1 MKHLTDFER
10 QFIAKAAFDWYTQHG
25 YNAELSYYHGM
36 GRYHLTIFLID
47 GEALPAFPFLQH
59 PDITKNECSDCGTC
73 STVRYDI
80 PYGVKL

>member
-36 GRYHLTIFLID
+36 GRYSLTICLRD
-47 GEALPAFPFLQH
+47 GEVLSEFPFLQH
-59 PDITKNECSDCGTC
+59 PDITKNEVPGGISGTLVC
-73 STVRYDI
+73 FDI